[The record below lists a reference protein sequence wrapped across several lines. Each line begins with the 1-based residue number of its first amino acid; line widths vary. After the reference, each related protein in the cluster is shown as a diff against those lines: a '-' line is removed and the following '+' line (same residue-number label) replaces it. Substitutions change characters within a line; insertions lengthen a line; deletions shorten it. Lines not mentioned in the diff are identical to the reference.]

1 MKHAIMIMAHKNFE
15 FLHHLIEYFT
25 RDCYVFVH
33 IDKKSSITHEQEACL
48 RAMPQVSGVYRKYS
62 VHWGGFSILKCELF
76 LLKQALHSTDAD
88 YFHLISGQDY
98 PIKPLST
105 FLDFFEKNK
114 GKEFIRYANIPHA
127 HWDHYTFS
135 RFQYYYP
142 YDYFGKT
149 TAESKRIVNKIVDW
163 QKRHGIKRRIPDH
176 FEHLYGSTQWFSI
189 TRKAVETLLDYTRKH
204 PAFYRR
210 ARWTF
215 AAEEYYV
222 ATVLVNLL
230 PKKDIERRD
239 LRFIRWLYENGNC
252 PANLDQNHFHLLA
265 ESCCLFARKFESPV
279 SDDLRLKIDYW
290 LLNDNSIYH
299 MPTGGWNYQGFHKYK
314 YYEFISLTICK
325 LCQDLK
331 ISSLID
337 LGCGAGHYVAA
348 LRRLQIPATGYDANP
363 FTPELSKT
371 LLPEG
376 DEPCGIVDITIPIEY
391 EETFDM
397 VLCMDVLPYIPPNL
411 VEKSIINICT
421 VTAKYV
427 IFSWSIDNN
436 SIIHNQKEK
445 DFELDKIMSFFH
457 KQEMEV
463 NIIISNRI
471 NSEVKRKKL
480 PEKFLVFQ
488 RKGIIEELKI
498 FEE

>member
-33 IDKKSSITHEQEACL
+33 IDKKSGITREQEACL

-98 PIKPLST
+98 PIKPLSN
-105 FLDFFEKNK
+105 FLEFFEKNK
-114 GKEFIRYANIPHA
+114 GKEFIRYANIPHPR
-127 HWDHYTFS
+127 WDHYTFS

-189 TRKAVETLLDYTRKH
+189 TRKAVETLLDYTHKH

-230 PKKDIERRD
+230 PKEDFERRD
-239 LRFIRWLYENGNC
+239 LRCIRWIRENGNY
-252 PANLDQNHFHLLA
+252 PANLGTEHFHVLA
-265 ESCCLFARKFESPV
+265 EQETNFFARKFEEPMSI
-279 SDDLRLKIDYW
+279 RLVPLIDKY
-290 LLNDNSIYH
+290 LLEDRDCFVNS
-299 MPTGGWNYQGFHKYK
+299 TGGWNYDGLQRYHYDATFAALLAG
-314 YYEFISLTICK
+314 LCK
-325 LCQDLK
+325 LLK
-331 ISSLID
+331 ISSLVD
-337 LGCGAGHYVAA
+337 MGCGAGFYVAA
-348 LRRLQIPATGYDANP
+348 LRRQKIPAMGYDANL
-363 FTPELSKT
+363 FTEKLSAL
-371 LLPEG
+371 LLPKG
-376 DEPCGIVDITIPIEY
+376 DELCGVADITEDVEVDEPYDMAIAMSLLSCIPDDMREQAIKNLCSISGRYIVLSEEDCNEERQVLRIKEY
-391 EETFDM
+391 MDTFKQ
-397 VLCMDVLPYIPPNL
+397 NGFK
-411 VEKSIINICT
+411 E
-421 VTAKYV
+421 
-427 IFSWSIDNN
+427 NN
-436 SIIHNQKEK
+436 MGTEMLNPR
-445 DFELDKIMSFFH
+445 
-457 KQEMEV
+457 MEV
-463 NIIISNRI
+463 GRM
-471 NSEVKRKKL
+471 KRYSVL
-480 PEKFLVFQ
+480 LERL
-488 RKGIIEELKI
+488 
-498 FEE
+498 

>member
-25 RDCYVFVH
+25 RDCYVIVH
-33 IDKKSSITHEQEACL
+33 IDKKSSITREQEACL

-76 LLKQALHSTDAD
+76 LLKQAIHSTDAD

-127 HWDHYTFS
+127 RWDHYTFS

-189 TRKAVETLLDYTRKH
+189 TRKAVETLLDYTHKH

-230 PKKDIERRD
+230 PKEDIEQSD
-239 LRFIRWLYENGNC
+239 LRFIRWMYQNGNY
-252 PANLDQNHFHLLA
+252 PANLDSKHFCMIA
-265 ESCCLFARKFESPV
+265 RQQKYLFVRKIEMPV
-279 SDDLRLKIDYW
+279 SS
-290 LLNDNSIYH
+290 LLI
-299 MPTGGWNYQGFHKYK
+299 
-314 YYEFISLTICK
+314 
-325 LCQDLK
+325 
-331 ISSLID
+331 SLID
-337 LGCGAGHYVAA
+337 MYLLVDATFSTVFSGGWHYKGVLRYDFDKYFADRLTSVCHYLRIKSAIDIGCGIGFYVEY
-348 LRRLQIPATGYDANP
+348 LRRRKIPVSGYDSNP
-363 FTPELSKT
+363 FTETISSII
-371 LLPEG
+371 LPKG
-376 DEPCGIVDITIPIEY
+376 DAACGCADITENINVEDSFEI
-391 EETFDM
+391 
-397 VLCMDVLPYIPPNL
+397 VICMDVLQFIPHSLKQKALANL
-411 VEKSIINICT
+411 CALS
-421 VTAKYV
+421 
-427 IFSWSIDNN
+427 
-436 SIIHNQKEK
+436 
-445 DFELDKIMSFFH
+445 
-457 KQEMEV
+457 
-463 NIIISNRI
+463 
-471 NSEVKRKKL
+471 
-480 PEKFLVFQ
+480 EKFIMISECDETKFNCMERFKSYSEILHQYSFKENNMGTTFLNEQ
-488 RKGIIEELKI
+488 RIEKGKHRRSILFEKI
-498 FEE
+498 N